1 MSNNLTRGATRNVQP
16 KLPAWGEVPVLM
28 RVNRSGIAIF
38 PADLNDPKACKR
50 SKNVKLDHL
59 AFKVDSENFE
69 KAKLKFLSLDISYE
83 IQDHYYFESIYI
95 NNPDDNVVELATP
108 RKIEGEF

>member
-1 MSNNLTRGATRNVQP
+1 VLNLKKY

-28 RVNRSGIAIF
+28 CVNRSGIAIF
-38 PADLNDPKACKR
+38 PADLNDPKAYKH

-83 IQDHYYFESIYI
+83 IQDYYYFESIYI
-95 NNPDDNVVELATP
+95 NNPDDNVVELAIP